1 MDFSKEICYNE
12 RELNNIKALVHMIK
26 ELKEFLFKG
35 NVLDLAVA
43 VILGAAFNA
52 IITSLV
58 KDVITPLILNPVL
71 KAAGVSNIAQLSW
84 NGVAYGN
91 FLSAVINFLIVG
103 TTLFFIVKAAN
114 KVMAKKPAEEEIIE
128 VVEPTQEQLLAEI
141 RDLLAN
147 K

>member
-1 MDFSKEICYNE
+1 
-12 RELNNIKALVHMIK
+12 MIK

-35 NVLDLAVA
+35 NILDLAVA

>member
-1 MDFSKEICYNE
+1 
-12 RELNNIKALVHMIK
+12 MIK

-43 VILGAAFNA
+43 VVMGAAFNA

-58 KDVITPLILNPVL
+58 SDVITPAILNPIL
-71 KAAGVSNIAQLSW
+71 KAAKVENIANLSW
-84 NGVAYGN
+84 NGIAYGS

-103 TTLFFIVKAAN
+103 ITLFFVVKAAN
-114 KVMAKKPAEEEIIE
+114 KAMAVGKKEEE
-128 VVEPTQEQLLAEI
+128 VVEEEAAAPTQEELLAEI

>member
-1 MDFSKEICYNE
+1 
-12 RELNNIKALVHMIK
+12 MIK

-43 VILGAAFNA
+43 VVMGAAFNA

-58 KDVITPLILNPVL
+58 GDIITPLILNPAL
-71 KAAGVSNIAQLSW
+71 KAANVENIADLAW
-84 NGVAYGN
+84 NGVKYGS
-91 FLSAVINFLIVG
+91 FLSAIINFLIIG
-103 TTLFFIVKAAN
+103 TTLFFVVKAAN
-114 KVMAKKPAEEEIIE
+114 HAVSLGKKEE
-128 VVEPTQEQLLAEI
+128 VVEEGEAAPTQEELLAEI

>member
-1 MDFSKEICYNE
+1 
-12 RELNNIKALVHMIK
+12 MIK

-114 KVMAKKPAEEEIIE
+114 KVMAKKPAEEEIIK

>member
-12 RELNNIKALVHMIK
+12 RELNNIKELVHMIK

-141 RDLLAN
+141 RDLLVN

>member
-1 MDFSKEICYNE
+1 
-12 RELNNIKALVHMIK
+12 MIK

-35 NVLDLAVA
+35 NVLDLTVA

>member
-1 MDFSKEICYNE
+1 
-12 RELNNIKALVHMIK
+12 MIK
-26 ELKEFLFKG
+26 ELKDFLFRG
-35 NVLDLAVA
+35 NILDLAVA

-58 KDVITPLILNPVL
+58 GDIITPLILNPAL
-71 KAAGVSNIAQLSW
+71 TAAGVEKIADLAW
-84 NGVAYGN
+84 NGVAYGS
-91 FLSAVINFLIVG
+91 FLSAVLNFLIVG

-114 KVMAKKPAEEEIIE
+114 KAMSLGKKEEETADE
-128 VVEPTQEQLLAEI
+128 PAGPTQEELLAEI

>member
-1 MDFSKEICYNE
+1 
-12 RELNNIKALVHMIK
+12 MIK

-114 KVMAKKPAEEEIIE
+114 KVMAKKPADEEIIE